1 MCCNGYDITTYDGSS
16 KKIIGTFYLT
26 NPLRKRG
33 FLFITGIYY
42 GMRELIKKVLKEQSE
57 NLSEFYK
64 TNTDTFPSFI
74 RQQLESIYKP
84 IGKWG
89 KAPNPNDD
97 CITDTGVI
105 NIFPHS
111 DEDVWSVLNRFD
123 TNSKVKD
130 RLKELFKN
138 SNPVG
143 ESEQD
148 LRKWVDE
155 NKNDLFGPK
164 GVYTQELVDL
174 NMTTIISG
182 NKNEMFAINVLKNKF
197 PNGEMKRFCSGDIRD
212 TKKGIDIVIVNPS
225 KDITI
230 QVKPFTKTESFVE
243 PDGDT
248 FFEVHSYLDANR
260 YSERIVNIFMYVNS
274 ETEEFI
280 LFKNKKLKI
289 GQLRGNVTRFYEPP
303 LYTNISFTV
312 KQKRKYKTL
321 DSTEDLFDAN
331 ADMLKNLEFRKSQI
345 EKMIGKIKKNIVSL
359 PNDSNK

>member
-1 MCCNGYDITTYDGSS
+1 M
-16 KKIIGTFYLT
+16 
-26 NPLRKRG
+26 
-33 FLFITGIYY
+33 
-42 GMRELIKKVLKEQSE
+42 
-57 NLSEFYK
+57 
-64 TNTDTFPSFI
+64 
-74 RQQLESIYKP
+74 
-84 IGKWG
+84 
-89 KAPNPNDD
+89 
-97 CITDTGVI
+97 
-105 NIFPHS
+105 
-111 DEDVWSVLNRFD
+111 
-123 TNSKVKD
+123 
-130 RLKELFKN
+130 
-138 SNPVG
+138 
-143 ESEQD
+143 
-148 LRKWVDE
+148 
-155 NKNDLFGPK
+155 FGPK
-164 GVYTQELVDL
+164 GTYTQELVDL
-174 NMTTIISG
+174 NMGTIISG
-182 NKNEMFAINVLKNKF
+182 NKNEMFAINILKNRF

-230 QVKPFTKTESFVE
+230 QVKPFTKAESFVE

-321 DSTEDLFDAN
+321 DSTENLFDAN

>member
-1 MCCNGYDITTYDGSS
+1 MCRDGYDITTYYGSS
-16 KKIIGTFYLT
+16 KKITGTFYLT

-130 RLKELFKN
+130 RIKELFKN

-148 LRKWVDE
+148 LRKWVEE

-164 GVYTQELVDL
+164 GTYTQELVDL
-174 NMTTIISG
+174 NMGTIISG
-182 NKNEMFAINVLKNKF
+182 NKNEMFAINILKNRF

-230 QVKPFTKTESFVE
+230 QVKPFTKAESFVE

-321 DSTEDLFDAN
+321 DSTENLFDAN

-345 EKMIGKIKKNIVSL
+345 EKMIEKIKKNIVSL